1 VPPDRRDRIIVF
13 GSRLKKLEEAMDSA
27 ENYEDWRQAAI
38 EHDEA
43 SGAEHW
49 KASDRSSRYDYV
61 SIRTRLDH
69 LRNLRDGQD
78 DRGLLFTL
86 NEGIHGNM
94 GGMGAS
100 PLYGKAKFGTKKLI
114 DEYVEEIATAL
125 EHLANPDVDSI
136 GFEEKLDFFQRAS
149 HCFGRS
155 ALMMSGSGTLL
166 YFHLGVA
173 KALRQERLLPD
184 IISGSSGGAL
194 IGSVMCA
201 STDEEIDQLFDPELL
216 PGKDPPAG
224 IIERMVSVVK
234 PERVK
239 ADDIWEMLEE
249 FLPDYTFEEAFKR
262 TGRHMNVS
270 VAPAENHQKSRLLN
284 ADTSPNVFMREAVL
298 ASTAIPGFFPPV
310 VLMAKN
316 DQGERQAYHGSR
328 KWVDG
333 SLSEDLP
340 AKRLARLY
348 GVNHYIVSQTNP
360 YVIPFIDTTKRK
372 TDTVSEVKYAVI
384 DTARAWINAGAAI
397 FEKPLSLVPDVQRL
411 TNSAL
416 SVINQSYVGDIT
428 ISPETKLHNPLKT
441 LSWRTYDEIRDLM
454 DEGER
459 ATWPRIERIRIQ
471 TLISRTLDPIL
482 HDYEYQH
489 IEQYGKPVRAKKRKR
504 AAPRRKAG

>member
-1 VPPDRRDRIIVF
+1 MF
-13 GSRLKKLEEAMDSA
+13 ATRLKKLETAMEEAASYD
-27 ENYEDWRQAAI
+27 EWKQAAI
-38 EHDEA
+38 EHDEVSDA
-43 SGAEHW
+43 ARW
-49 KASDRSSRYDYV
+49 KILDQSRRYDYV
-61 SIRTRLDH
+61 SIRSRLDH
-69 LRNLRDGQD
+69 LRNLRARHD
-78 DRGLLFTL
+78 DRGLLFAL

-100 PLYGKAKFGTKKLI
+100 ELYGKARFGTKKLI
-114 DEYVEEIATAL
+114 EDYVDEITLAL
-125 EHLANPDVDSI
+125 EHLADPAVDCI

-166 YFHLGVA
+166 YFHVGVVN
-173 KALRQERLLPD
+173 ALWQERLLPG

-194 IGSVMCA
+194 VGSIVCA
-201 STDEEIDQLFDPELL
+201 GTDDELNRIFDPEEL
-216 PGKDPPAG
+216 PGKDDPSG
-224 IIERMVSVVK
+224 LVERLVSSVRA
-234 PERVK
+234 ERIRAEDV
-239 ADDIWEMLEE
+239 WEVLEE
-249 FLPDYTFEEAFKR
+249 FLPDVTFEESYRR

-316 DQGERQAYHGSR
+316 DRGERQTYHGSR

-372 TDTVSEVKYAVI
+372 TDVISELKYALT

-397 FEKPLSLVPDVQRL
+397 FEKPISWVPEVERL
-411 TNSAL
+411 ANSAL
-416 SVINQSYVGDIT
+416 SVINQSYFGDIT
-428 ISPETKLHNPLKT
+428 IAPLRKLHNPLKT
-441 LSWRTYDEIRDLM
+441 LAWRSREEIAALI

-471 TLISRTLDPIL
+471 TQISRTLDPIL
-482 HDYEYQH
+482 RSYEQQH
-489 IEQYGKPVRAKKRKR
+489 IEQFGKPAK
-504 AAPRRKAG
+504 ATPATRRKAG